1 MNRVNAL
8 MAVTLLGCGG
18 TVAQGQGE
26 AVEATTPRTSCT
38 VATVADG
45 DTFRCTDG
53 TRVRLLQIDSPEEG
67 QGPVYGRARQELQ
80 RFLTRGRVVSLELDV
95 RPLDQFR
102 RTLAYVWLGD
112 TLVNEAMVKAGWAV
126 QFTLPPNVKY
136 VERIRAAENDA
147 RDHKRG
153 LWADGNVECRPADY
167 RRKKC

>member
-1 MNRVNAL
+1 MLRTLAL

-18 TVAQGQGE
+18 SMQGQE
-26 AVEATTPRTSCT
+26 HSTTRPRCT
-38 VATVADG
+38 VASVADG
-45 DTFRCTDG
+45 DTFRCSDG

-80 RFLTRGRVVSLELDV
+80 RYLTKGRVVSLELDV
-95 RPLDQFR
+95 RPLDQYR

-112 TLVNEAMVKAGWAV
+112 TLVNEAMVQAGWAV

-136 VERIRAAENDA
+136 VERIRAAEHDA

-153 LWADGNVECRPADY
+153 LWSEGTIACRPADY
-167 RRKKC
+167 RRRKC